1 MCFFD
6 SPQTIHIFIFS
17 FFSGNTIR
25 FMFSGISYLRTY
37 LVHLVQFSRSVVS
50 DSLRPHEPQHAR
62 PPCLPPTPGVHPNSC
77 PLSQWCH
84 PTTSSSVVPFSSC
97 FQSFPTSGSF
107 AMSRCFTS
115 VQFSSVDKSYPTLCD
130 PMNHSTPGLPV
141 HHQLL
146 EFTQI
151 HVHRVGD
158 AIQPSHPPLFP
169 FSPAPNPSQHQN
181 LFQWVNSSHQV
192 AKLLEFQFQHQSF
205 QWIFRTDFL

>member
-1 MCFFD
+1 MIWPHTLTIYIDTDTDFCSKIHGKPVTFLALQDSFVTHGSIPSAKRRMCFFD

-97 FQSFPTSGSF
+97 FQSFPTSRSF
-107 AMSRCFTS
+107 QMSQLFTS
-115 VQFSSVDKSYPTLCD
+115 
-130 PMNHSTPGLPV
+130 G
-141 HHQLL
+141 
-146 EFTQI
+146 
-151 HVHRVGD
+151 G
-158 AIQPSHPPLFP
+158 
-169 FSPAPNPSQHQN
+169 
-181 LFQWVNSSHQV
+181 
-192 AKLLEFQFQHQSF
+192 
-205 QWIFRTDFL
+205 